1 MTSPPPR
8 FPRHTAGH
16 PAVHHGGHRR
26 FTASLVEMAVIT
38 GIVLR
43 LLRALVLTHGP
54 SGSLV
59 YLGAAFAAG
68 AIVYFGMATLH
79 LSNFTIRR
87 WVWRVPAFALVESA
101 AEMATSALLI
111 VLQREPLGTS
121 RAEFSHWAGMAVGVV
136 LLRLAALALFALVLA
151 GVVQVVRQLM
161 ARRAGPGEAVG
172 EQDEED
178 EDEEEELADRP

>member
-1 MTSPPPR
+1 
-8 FPRHTAGH
+8 
-16 PAVHHGGHRR
+16 
-26 FTASLVEMAVIT
+26 
-38 GIVLR
+38 
-43 LLRALVLTHGP
+43 
-54 SGSLV
+54 
-59 YLGAAFAAG
+59 
-68 AIVYFGMATLH
+68 
-79 LSNFTIRR
+79 
-87 WVWRVPAFALVESA
+87 VWRVPAFALVESA